1 MNLFSITG
9 VTDLKVKMVSTELIY
24 KTFFDE
30 FEIKSI
36 IAETTANY
44 TLFDAELKNTHEE
57 QIKNFNK
64 LESGL
69 PFLNGDAFGNQVHF
83 QFAYQTP
90 VQRWFPYREGYSIKL
105 VNAFINELNIKGN
118 IFDPFSGSGTTLLAS
133 RMADLNSFGMDVNP
147 ISVLVA
153 KVENEQYIPQDII
166 QIEEELKKI
175 RELKKSQKSLQ
186 TIFDLADKVFNPD
199 ILQSLLQ
206 FKQHIKS
213 IQHKKVKELFY
224 VAWLSIIEDVSNI
237 KKEGNGIKYK
247 NRKRTLN
254 GYINIEK
261 EKWENNKFPFNK
273 FDFVK
278 NKLLNHLEIMLSD
291 LKVNYGKCD
300 RKPNIYKGSCL
311 DFNKF
316 FSDEIELTF
325 FSPPYCNCFDYFE
338 IHKIELWLGDFVSD
352 KEELKKLRNT
362 GFRSNTNSLNHKPIS
377 YKNKYLENL
386 ISLFDPEKLW
396 NNRIPNIVR
405 GYFDDMHTLLNKLY
419 QQTIINGF
427 VGIVVGNSAYS
438 GVIIPT
444 DILIAEI
451 AKEIGFK
458 VKSIF
463 VTRHLT
469 TSSQQKQELE
479 YLKNYLRESI
489 VLLEK

>member
-1 MNLFSITG
+1 M
-9 VTDLKVKMVSTELIY
+9 DQVSLTY

-30 FEIKSI
+30 FEVTSI
-36 IAETTANY
+36 VAEPTVNY
-44 TLFDAELKNTHEE
+44 TLFKIELKDSQAE
-57 QIKNFNK
+57 QIKVFNK

-69 PFLNGDAFGNQVHF
+69 PFFNGETFGNQVHF
-83 QFAYQTP
+83 QFTYQTP

-105 VNAFINELNIKGN
+105 VSAFIKELIIKGN

-153 KVENEQYIPQDII
+153 KAENEQYMPEDIN
-166 QIEEELKKI
+166 QIEEEINKI
-175 RELKKSQKSLQ
+175 KRIEKSEE
-186 TIFDLADKVFNPD
+186 TIHTFFDLADKVFNQE

-213 IQHKKVKELFY
+213 IQHKKTLEIFF

-247 NRKRTLN
+247 NRKRTSN
-254 GYINIEK
+254 GYVNIEK
-261 EKWENNKFPFNK
+261 ERWENENFPLNKFYFI
-273 FDFVK
+273 K
-278 NKLLNHLEIMLSD
+278 NKLVNHLEMILSD
-291 LKVNYGKCD
+291 IKFNYGKCD
-300 RKPNIYKGSCL
+300 KKPTIYNGNCL
-311 DFNKF
+311 EFDKY

-338 IHKIELWLGDFVSD
+338 IHKIELWLGDFIPN
-352 KEELKKLRNT
+352 KEEFRKLRNT
-362 GFRSNTNSLNHKPIS
+362 GFRSNTNSLNNKPII
-377 YKNKYLENL
+377 YKNGYLENL
-386 ISLFDPEKLW
+386 IDLFEPSKLW
-396 NNRIPNIVR
+396 NKNIPIIVR
-405 GYFDDMHTLLNKLY
+405 GYFDDIHTLLGKLY
-419 QQTIINGF
+419 QQTTKNGY

-458 VKSIF
+458 IKNIF

-469 TSSQQKQELE
+469 TSSQQKQELD